1 VTTSQSWRERGRRD
15 ANGDADAAYGNGG
28 DRTDPDAADVSEDD
42 FDDAQFDDKL

>member
-1 VTTSQSWRERGRRD
+1 MERKARAERD
-15 ANGDADAAYGNGG
+15 ANGDADAAYANGG